1 MAHERVP
8 IEQVQLNPNNPR
20 SINRVK
26 FRKLKQS
33 IEEFPEMLDKRP
45 LVVDENM
52 ILLGGNMRYRALL
65 ELGFTEVPIQ
75 RAIDWTEEQRQA
87 FIIKDN
93 VSFGDWDMDELGNN
107 WDMDLLDTWGVPLP
121 FDKDDIEELKNP
133 NNDGSEHPF
142 ATELDRESNYVVLKF
157 STDIDWI
164 QAKTLLGLKTET
176 ARRSNGKP
184 WSSGIGR
191 VVDGPRAIK
200 TLQESGNAG

>member
-1 MAHERVP
+1 MAHERVS

-52 ILLGGNMRYRALL
+52 ILLGGNMRYRALI

-75 RAIDWTEEQRQA
+75 RATDWTEEQKQA

-107 WDMDLLDTWGVPLP
+107 WDMELLDAWGVPLP

-142 ATELDRESNYVVLKF
+142 AIELDRESNYVVLKF

-164 QAKTLLGLKTET
+164 QAKTLFGLQTET

-191 VVDGPRAIK
+191 VVDGPQAIK
-200 TLQESGNAG
+200 ILQGSGNAG

>member
-1 MAHERVP
+1 
-8 IEQVQLNPNNPR
+8 
-20 SINRVK
+20 
-26 FRKLKQS
+26 
-33 IEEFPEMLDKRP
+33 
-45 LVVDENM
+45 
-52 ILLGGNMRYRALL
+52 MRYRALL

-75 RAIDWTEEQRQA
+75 RAIDWTEEQKQA

-157 STDIDWI
+157 STDIDWL
-164 QAKTLLGLKTET
+164 QAKTVLGLRTEVS
-176 ARRSNGKP
+176 RRETGKEQAK
-184 WSSGIGR
+184 GIGR
-191 VVDGPRAIK
+191 VLDGPKTIELLKRASN
-200 TLQESGNAG
+200 EG